1 MFDHGQEI
9 ELIYPTTTHIYRIHD
24 APRRLRQ
31 LRVHRVRDLLN
42 EPLTIDEYARRPFV
56 SRSRWLITAAEYTGQ
71 PPRQFYVG
79 SADNY
84 RSPSVLRLGLYDP
97 DSEQLAYLI
106 GRQYEP
112 TIADRRELLRFAR
125 EQATLHPGYDLRIF
139 ASDLRL
145 IS

>member
-1 MFDHGQEI
+1 MFDSGQEL
-9 ELIYPTTTHIYRIHD
+9 ELVYPITTHIHRIHYV
-24 APRRLRQ
+24 PRRIRQ
-31 LRVHRVRDLLN
+31 IRVHKVRDLLA
-42 EPLTIDEYARRPFV
+42 EPLTIDEYARRPYV
-56 SRSRWLITAAEYTGQ
+56 SRSRWLITAHERPGE
-71 PPRQFYVG
+71 PPRQFYLG

-84 RSPSVLRLGLYDP
+84 RSPSVLHVGLYEP
-97 DSEQLAYLI
+97 DHPRPSYLI

-125 EQATLHPGYDLRIF
+125 EQATLHPGYELRIF